1 MNDEPITEE
10 KFKEIV
16 DSLDK
21 EERDYFREC
30 VEEMVRCFMPD
41 SETLG
46 VFVVANRTGYGAK
59 VYAMN
64 ADSIEVKIMLES
76 VLFNKF
82 ADEAAM
88 KIPKEKLN

>member
-10 KFKEIV
+10 KFKEII

-30 VEEMVRCFMPD
+30 VEEMVRCFMPNT
-41 SETLG
+41 ETLG
-46 VFVVANRTGYGAK
+46 VFVTATRTGYGAK

-64 ADSIEVKIMLES
+64 AGSTEIKIMLES
-76 VLFNKF
+76 VLFSKF
-82 ADEAAM
+82 EDEAAM
-88 KIPKEKLN
+88 KVPKEKLN

>member
-1 MNDEPITEE
+1 MNNEPITEE

-21 EERDYFREC
+21 EERDGFREC
-30 VEEMVRCFMPD
+30 VEEMVRCFMPNT
-41 SETLG
+41 ETLG
-46 VFVVANRTGYGAK
+46 VFVVANRTGNGAK
-59 VYAMN
+59 VHAMN
-64 ADSIEVKIMLES
+64 ADPTEVKIMLEF
-76 VLFNKF
+76 VLLNKF